1 MYSPASRR
9 HQDIADFL
17 VSVMR
22 SFPWIAVLVL
32 GLIVAACD
40 LSPATPT
47 SVPTPAPTAT
57 PAPSSTP
64 TVQSTATPPP
74 TAAPGSRTPAR
85 VTEVT
90 DGDTILVDIGGVE
103 YRVRFIGI
111 DTPET
116 GHPTLGAEWL
126 GYEATD
132 YLKSM
137 LQVGDTVILEKD
149 ISDVDIYN
157 RLLRYVWKGDLHL
170 NAEMVKAGLA
180 SVSTYEPDV
189 KYDRQLRALQRE
201 AQNKGLG
208 LWGPRPTF
216 PAVRQEFGHE
226 NAYLVSPAG
235 QATVP
240 LLDGT
245 NRGEVVSVWPAGVKV
260 YLQDIYWD
268 ARSARWWYWAA
279 IQDFRGWVTADCLS
293 KNPPSVAPPDAPVR
307 FMGYQEVVTA
317 AAVPLRDRPG
327 SAATVV
333 RQLEAGTPAIVTRLG
348 WADGQWWYLVS
359 VNGPDG
365 WVPQEAL
372 EIPKP

>member
-1 MYSPASRR
+1 MTKR
-9 HQDIADFL
+9 HAH
-17 VSVMR
+17 
-22 SFPWIAVLVL
+22 PWIAVLVL
-32 GLIVAACD
+32 GLIVAACN
-40 LSPATPT
+40 LSPVTPT
-47 SVPTPAPTAT
+47 SLPTPAPTAT

-180 SVSTYEPDV
+180 LVSTY
-189 KYDRQLRALQRE
+189 
-201 AQNKGLG
+201 
-208 LWGPRPTF
+208 
-216 PAVRQEFGHE
+216 
-226 NAYLVSPAG
+226 
-235 QATVP
+235 
-240 LLDGT
+240 
-245 NRGEVVSVWPAGVKV
+245 
-260 YLQDIYWD
+260 
-268 ARSARWWYWAA
+268 
-279 IQDFRGWVTADCLS
+279 
-293 KNPPSVAPPDAPVR
+293 
-307 FMGYQEVVTA
+307 
-317 AAVPLRDRPG
+317 
-327 SAATVV
+327 
-333 RQLEAGTPAIVTRLG
+333 
-348 WADGQWWYLVS
+348 
-359 VNGPDG
+359 
-365 WVPQEAL
+365 
-372 EIPKP
+372 